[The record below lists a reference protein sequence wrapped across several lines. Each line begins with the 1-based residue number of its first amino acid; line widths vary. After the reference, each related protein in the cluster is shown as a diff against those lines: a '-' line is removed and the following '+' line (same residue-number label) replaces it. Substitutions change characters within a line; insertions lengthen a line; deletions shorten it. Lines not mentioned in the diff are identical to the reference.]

1 MGEVFRAE
9 DRLTGQ
15 VVALKK
21 IRMPQSTAEPTLQ
34 PLGKELGS
42 LGQAD
47 TIQHARAT
55 SLGSPETVAGPGET
69 SGRSQPAVIS
79 VREPPSSPEV
89 QALRLHLTQE
99 FQTLAGLRHPHIV
112 SVLDYGFDHA
122 RQPYFTMELLEAA
135 APLHEAARDQPILL
149 RVELI
154 LQVLQALTYLHRHGI
169 LHRDLKPGNI
179 LVSSGIRG
187 GPQVKLLDFGLALFA
202 RALDGQPAEVA
213 GTLGYLAPEVL
224 VGAPPS
230 RASDLFAVGVM
241 AHELLVGSHPLG
253 ASQTAELLQEFVGTA
268 PIFSADERLGAAL
281 SGVLRRALCRDPD
294 ERYVDAAVFAQEL
307 ARAAGLPAPV
317 ESTAIRESF
326 LQAAT
331 FVAREKEVT
340 TLRRALDEAVR
351 ARGSVWLIGG
361 ESGVGKSRL
370 LDELRTL
377 ALVRGVRVVRGQ
389 AISAGGAAYQVWQG
403 ALRPLCLDAALD
415 DLDAGVLRLVV
426 PDIAGLLGRVVPE
439 LPAADPQS
447 AQARFLLAVE
457 RLLLSQRGPLVLIL
471 EDLHWAEPASLA
483 MLQRL
488 VGSVARHPLL
498 VVGSYRQDEYPTLAD
513 ELPGAH
519 SLPLQRLSTGE
530 LVRLSTS
537 MLGEAGRRP
546 EVVNLLESETAG
558 NAFFLVEVLR
568 VLAEEAGALNRIG
581 SGRLPSQ
588 VMAGGVQA
596 VLLRRLG
603 RVPVA
608 ARPLLAAAA
617 LSGRELDLAVLGALK
632 EAPGGSLELHLEACA
647 AVAVLEVN
655 DNRWRFAHDKLRE
668 TLIAQIPAEQRQS
681 WHRRIGEALE
691 SVYASDLDPH
701 AAALGHHFAQ
711 AHDFSRAVRYRVM
724 AGQHTLR
731 SGAVQEAVAHLE
743 SARGLLTR
751 TSAAAAERAYA
762 LGLLS
767 HAYNSAGRT
776 DDAARTLEEMLTDA
790 GFPIASTGLGRL
802 SNILRL
808 AARHAAFRLR
818 GAPAASGSP
827 MDRSQAADL
836 ADTCTTAIMAADES
850 IGLTRSPAQIFEL
863 ALTWV
868 NLTEQTANLAQQACS
883 YNSLG
888 IMLSMMPIGWLGP
901 DYLRQSRELLAQVKS
916 APPGLQEH
924 LIVRESFLH
933 INHGRWELALAN
945 TNVGMDYYRRVGDW
959 SHELAALAQLTR
971 VEVSRG
977 RIAELH
983 AILARMETLA
993 RRVDSALYL
1002 CLGLCFRG
1010 LLALR
1015 AGEFGR
1021 ARSLLRQAS
1030 EHESRARDG
1039 SVSIFWGGF
1048 SALCA
1053 LRDGDAAAARRLA
1066 DATLK
1071 ALLSTSSI
1079 ALVLGIAALVETYF
1093 LLWSESQA
1101 APEKDELHRHLR
1113 QALAAL
1119 RTSAVMIPIDRPVA
1133 LLWHG
1138 LYAAQRGHITLAT
1151 WILQRALAAADR
1163 YCMQPEA
1170 QRAREA
1176 LAEVSRK
1183 RPGTSSI
1190 ASNIDR

>member
-21 IRMPQSTAEPTLQ
+21 IRMPQSTAEPALRPQ
-34 PLGKELGS
+34 GKELGS

-47 TIQHARAT
+47 TIQR
-55 SLGSPETVAGPGET
+55 ETVAGPGE
-69 SGRSQPAVIS
+69 SADRSQPAVIS
-79 VREPPSSPEV
+79 VHEPPSGPEV

-122 RQPYFTMELLEAA
+122 RQPYFTMELLETA
-135 APLHEAARDQPILL
+135 APLHEAARDQPVLT

-179 LVSSGIRG
+179 LVSSGVPGIWGSG
-187 GPQVKLLDFGLALFA
+187 GPQAKLLDFGLALFA
-202 RALDGQPAEVA
+202 RALDSQPAEVA

-241 AHELLVGSHPLG
+241 AHELLVGAHPLG
-253 ASQTAELLQEFVGTA
+253 ESQTAELLKEFVGTA
-268 PIFSADERLGAAL
+268 PIFSEDARLGAGL

-294 ERYVDAAVFAQEL
+294 ERYGDAAVFAQEL

-317 ESTAIRESF
+317 ETTAIRESF

-439 LPAADPQS
+439 LPATDPQS
-447 AQARFLLAVE
+447 AQARFMLTVE
-457 RLLLSQRGPLVLIL
+457 RLLLSQRGPLLLIL

-498 VVGSYRQDEYPTLAD
+498 VVGSYRQDESPTLAD

-519 SLPLQRLSTGE
+519 SLPLQRLSTDE

-546 EVVNLLESETAG
+546 AVVNLLESETAG
-558 NAFFLVEVLR
+558 NAFFIVEVLR

-603 RVPVA
+603 RVPLA

-617 LSGRELDLAVLGALK
+617 LSGRELDLAVLSALK
-632 EAPGGSLELHLEACA
+632 ETAGGPLELHLEACA
-647 AVAVLEVN
+647 AVAVLEVSE
-655 DNRWRFAHDKLRE
+655 NRWRFAHDKLRE
-668 TLIAQIPAEQRQS
+668 ALIAQIPAEQRQS

-701 AAALGHHFAQ
+701 AAALGHHFEQ

-731 SGAVQEAVAHLE
+731 SGAVQEAIAHLE

-751 TSAAAAERAYA
+751 TGAAVAERAYA

-767 HAYNSAGRT
+767 QAYNSAGRT
-776 DDAARTLEEMLTDA
+776 DDAAHTLEGMLTDA

-802 SNILRL
+802 ANILRL
-808 AARHAAFRLR
+808 AARHATFRLR
-818 GAPAASGSP
+818 GRAPAASGSP
-827 MDRSQAADL
+827 ADRRRAADL
-836 ADTCTTAIMAADES
+836 ADICTTAIMAADES

-868 NLTEQTANLAQQACS
+868 TITEQTSNPAYLASS

-916 APPGLQEH
+916 APPGLREH

-933 INHGRWELALAN
+933 INHGRWELATAN
-945 TNVGMDYYRRVGDW
+945 TNVGMDYYRRVDDW
-959 SHELAALAQLTR
+959 SHELATLAQLTR
-971 VEVSRG
+971 VELNRG

-983 AILARMETLA
+983 AIVARMETLA

-1002 CLGLCFRG
+1002 CLALCFRS

-1015 AGEFGR
+1015 ADELGR
-1021 ARSLLRQAS
+1021 ARSLLHQAS
-1030 EHESRARDG
+1030 EHESQARDG
-1039 SVSIFWGGF
+1039 SVSIFWGGY

-1079 ALVLGIAALVETYF
+1079 ALVLGIAALAETYF

-1101 APEKDELHRHLR
+1101 AQEKVELHRHLL

-1138 LYAAQRGHITLAT
+1138 LYAAQRGHVTLAT
-1151 WILQRALAAADR
+1151 WILQRAIVAEDR

-1183 RPGTSSI
+1183 RPG